1 MFSKM
6 SNGYIRTTLPDGSFQ
21 PETYTLLKGGLLGG
35 DLADPA
41 IDKVSFDEIARK
53 IAGSLA
59 SRNYVPSRDPK
70 TIKLLIV
77 VFWGTTLAPEHHD
90 PFAPL
95 IEGELPPLLSESISL
110 SAADVRKDAG
120 AIVQAANLLGYRS
133 PMDAELQSRRYFVV
147 LLAYDFQM
155 KLNQE
160 KTTLLWET
168 RFSIREQGNEFDK
181 QLPAMVANAAQYFG
195 QDSHGLTHKPVPE
208 GHVVI
213 GEIKSLDVVT
223 ESEPGHAALAPD
235 GTHVAYLKEENQT
248 LKLVIVDIDWPKRPA
263 VAEISN
269 FYPVP
274 TPLKWA
280 DAGHVLVP
288 RSATESISFNLA
300 GKRSELAGRKT
311 TGLPPADDSRGI
323 STEPSLAEI
332 QALVYGKLPGRMVI
346 VLAADEA
353 RRRFLLVASGG
364 AGSARYFVFDRPDDL
379 LYEVGRR

>member
-1 MFSKM
+1 
-6 SNGYIRTTLPDGSFQ
+6 
-21 PETYTLLKGGLLGG
+21 
-35 DLADPA
+35 
-41 IDKVSFDEIARK
+41 
-53 IAGSLA
+53 
-59 SRNYVPSRDPK
+59 
-70 TIKLLIV
+70 
-77 VFWGTTLAPEHHD
+77 
-90 PFAPL
+90 
-95 IEGELPPLLSESISL
+95 
-110 SAADVRKDAG
+110 
-120 AIVQAANLLGYRS
+120 
-133 PMDAELQSRRYFVV
+133 
-147 LLAYDFQM
+147 M

-248 LKLVIVDIDWPKRPA
+248 LKLVIVDIDRPKRPA
-263 VAEISN
+263 VAEIPN